1 MNRSTKIV
9 ATLGPAS
16 STEQVIETL
25 ARAGANLFRLNFSH
39 GSHDEQAARIQAI
52 RAVEKK
58 IGRPI
63 GILADLQGPKYRIG
77 MLQADITLAAGSDVC
92 FYLPGYQPS
101 DLDDAVSLI
110 PLPHADIFES
120 LEPKSTILMDDG
132 KLKFTVIKLSA
143 QYVVARLEHAGTL
156 SSQKGVNLPD
166 VTLDVSPLTEKDIA
180 DLAFAL
186 DNHVDYIALSFVQ
199 RASDILEV
207 RGRISGRAQ
216 IVAKIEKPSALSE
229 ITQIIQAT
237 DAVMVARG
245 DLGVEL
251 PAAQVPAVQKQ
262 LVAKCRQVGKP
273 VIVATQMLESMIT
286 APAPTRAE
294 ASDVAGA
301 VFEGADAVMLSA
313 ESAVG
318 EYPEQ
323 AVAMM
328 AEIALAS
335 ENHIQKN
342 PHDGPGRLQV
352 EPSVY
357 HAVAEAAV
365 RLAQTIEAAAI
376 VAFTASGN
384 TAVRLARERP
394 AQPLLVI
401 SPEHAVE
408 RRLSLLWGTQTAHQA
423 ESSYEDAVEEAVS
436 QIKAR
441 GLARQGESVVLVSG
455 MPFGLAGTTNA
466 LRVVT
471 I

>member
-16 STEQVIETL
+16 STEKAIETL

-39 GSHDEQAARIQAI
+39 GSHNEQAARIEAI
-52 RAVEKK
+52 RSVEEK

-77 MLQADITLAAGSDVC
+77 SLQADITLAAGVDVC
-92 FYLPGYQPS
+92 FYLPDHQPS
-101 DLDDAVSLI
+101 DLDGVANFI
-110 PLPHADIFES
+110 PLPHADIFKS

-132 KLKFTVIKLSA
+132 KLEFTVMKLGA
-143 QYVVARLEHAGTL
+143 HYVVARLKHSGTL

-166 VTLDVSPLTEKDIA
+166 VTLDVSPLTEKDLA

-186 DNHVDYIALSFVQ
+186 DSHVDYIGLSFVQ
-199 RASDILEV
+199 RASDILEA
-207 RGRISGRAQ
+207 RSRIGGRAD
-216 IVAKIEKPSALSE
+216 IVAKIEKPSALSQ
-229 ITQIIQAT
+229 IDQIIQAT
-237 DAVMVARG
+237 DALMVARG

-286 APAPTRAE
+286 APSPTRAE

-318 EYPEQ
+318 DYPEM

-328 AEIALAS
+328 AEIALAA
-335 ENHIQKN
+335 EGHIQQN
-342 PHDGPGRLQV
+342 PHDGPGRLLV
-352 EPSVY
+352 ETSVY

-394 AQPLLVI
+394 SQPLLVL
-401 SPEHAVE
+401 SPEHTVE
-408 RRLSLLWGTQTAHQA
+408 RRLSLLWGTQTAHQE
-423 ESSYEDAVEEAVS
+423 ESSYEDAVKEAVA

-441 GLARQGESVVLVSG
+441 NLARQGESIVLVSG

>member
-16 STEQVIETL
+16 STEHVIEKL

-39 GSHDEQAARIQAI
+39 GCHDEQAARIQAI
-52 RAVEKK
+52 RAVEEK

-77 MLQADITLAAGSDVC
+77 RLQADIALAAGADVC
-92 FYLPGYQPS
+92 FYLPDHQPS
-101 DLDDAVSLI
+101 DLNEAAEFI

-120 LEPKSTILMDDG
+120 LKPKSTILMDDG
-132 KLKFTVIKLSA
+132 KLRFTVTRLGPH
-143 QYVVARLEHAGTL
+143 YVVARLEHAGTL

-166 VTLDVSPLTEKDIA
+166 VTLDVSPLTEKDGA

-186 DNHVDYIALSFVQ
+186 DSCVDYVALSFVQ
-199 RASDILEV
+199 RASDVLEA
-207 RGRISGRAQ
+207 RSRIRGRAQ

-229 ITQIIQAT
+229 IDQIIQAT

-273 VIVATQMLESMIT
+273 VVVATQMLESMIT
-286 APAPTRAE
+286 APSPTRAE

-318 EYPEQ
+318 DYPER

-328 AEIALAS
+328 AEIALAA
-335 ENHIQKN
+335 EGHIKQN
-342 PHDGPGRLQV
+342 PHDGPGRLLV
-352 EPSVY
+352 ETSVY

-384 TAVRLARERP
+384 TAFRLARERP
-394 AQPLLVI
+394 AQPLLVL
-401 SPEHAVE
+401 SPEHTVE
-408 RRLSLLWGTQTAHQA
+408 RRLSLLWGTQTAHQE
-423 ESSYEDAVEEAVS
+423 ESSYEDAVKEAVA

-441 GLARQGESVVLVSG
+441 ELARQGESIVLVSG

>member
-1 MNRSTKIV
+1 MQRSTKII

-16 STEQVIETL
+16 SSEQVIETL

-39 GSHDEQAARIQAI
+39 GGHDEQAARISAI
-52 RAVEKK
+52 RAVEDR

-77 MLQADITLAAGSDVC
+77 KLAAPLELASGDEVC
-92 FYLPGYQPS
+92 FHLPDQTVP
-101 DLDDAVSLI
+101 DRAAAVPAV
-110 PLPHADIFES
+110 PLPHADIFAS
-120 LEPKSTILMDDG
+120 LQPKSTILMDDG
-132 KLKFTVIKLSA
+132 KLRFVVTSLGEHHA
-143 QYVVARLEHAGTL
+143 VARLEHGGTL

-166 VTLDVSPLTEKDIA
+166 ITLDVSPLTDKDTA

-186 DNHVDYIALSFVQ
+186 DQNVDYVALSFVQ
-199 RASDILEV
+199 RASDILEAK
-207 RGRISGRAQ
+207 GRIAGRAQ
-216 IVAKIEKPSALSE
+216 IIAKIEKPSALTE
-229 ITQIIQAT
+229 IDQIIQAT
-237 DAVMVARG
+237 DSVMVARG

-251 PAAQVPAVQKQ
+251 PAARVPAIQKQ

-273 VIVATQMLESMIT
+273 VIVATQMLESMIN

-318 EYPEQ
+318 DYPEQ

-328 AEIALAS
+328 AEIACAAES
-335 ENHIQKN
+335 HVRAH
-342 PHDGPGRLQV
+342 PHDGPARLAV

-365 RLAQTIEAAAI
+365 RLAQTIDAAAI

-394 AQPLLVI
+394 SQPLLVL
-401 SPEHAVE
+401 SPETAVE
-408 RRLSLLWGTQTAHQA
+408 RRLCLLWGTQTAHQD
-423 ESSYEDAVEEAVS
+423 ETSYEQAVDEAVA
-436 QIKAR
+436 QIRQR
-441 GLARQGESVVLVSG
+441 GLARTGESIVLVSG

>member
-39 GSHDEQAARIQAI
+39 GSHEEQAARTQAI
-52 RAVEKK
+52 RAVEGK

-63 GILADLQGPKYRIG
+63 GIVADLQGPKYRIG
-77 MLQADITLAAGSDVC
+77 KLQADLKLAAGTDVC
-92 FYLPGYQPS
+92 FYLPGHQPS
-101 DLDDAVSLI
+101 DLDHSETFV
-110 PLPHADIFES
+110 PLPHEDIFES

-132 KLKFTVIKLSA
+132 KLKFTVMKLGPH
-143 QYVVARLEHAGTL
+143 YVVARLEHAGTL

-166 VTLDVSPLTEKDIA
+166 VTLDVSSLTEKDNA

-186 DNHVDYIALSFVQ
+186 DNNVDYIALSFVQ
-199 RASDILEV
+199 RASDILEAKS
-207 RGRISGRAQ
+207 RIGGRAQ

-229 ITQIIQAT
+229 IDQIIQAT

-286 APAPTRAE
+286 APSPTRAE

-318 EYPEQ
+318 EYPEK

-328 AEIALAS
+328 AEIALAA
-335 ENHIQKN
+335 ENHIQQN
-342 PHDGPGRLQV
+342 PHDGPGHLLV

-365 RLAQTIEAAAI
+365 RLAQTIDAAAI

-394 AQPLLVI
+394 AQPLLVL

-408 RRLSLLWGTQTAHQA
+408 RRLSLLWGTQTAHQD
-423 ESSYEDAVEEAVS
+423 ESSYENAVEEAVA

-441 GLARQGESVVLVSG
+441 GLARQGESIVLVSG

>member
-1 MNRSTKIV
+1 MKRSTKIV

-25 ARAGANLFRLNFSH
+25 ATAGANLFRLNFSH
-39 GSHDEQAARIQAI
+39 GSYDEQAARVTAI

-58 IGRPI
+58 LGRPI

-77 MLQADITLAAGSDVC
+77 KLKANITLAAGADVC
-92 FYLPGYQPS
+92 FYLPGHQPS
-101 DLDDAVSLI
+101 DLNDTATFI
-110 PLPHADIFES
+110 PLPHADIFQS

-132 KLKFTVIKLSA
+132 KLKFMVMKLGA
-143 QYVVARLEHAGTL
+143 HYVEARLEHAGTL

-166 VTLDVSPLTEKDIA
+166 VTLDVSPLTEKDSA

-186 DNHVDYIALSFVQ
+186 ESNMDYIALSFVQ
-199 RASDILEV
+199 RASDILEA
-207 RGRISGRAQ
+207 RRQIGARAQ

-229 ITQIIQAT
+229 IDQIIQAT

-318 EYPEQ
+318 DYPEQ

-328 AEIALAS
+328 AKIALAA
-335 ENHIQKN
+335 EDHIQKN

-394 AQPLLVI
+394 SQPLLVL
-401 SPEHAVE
+401 SPEHSVE
-408 RRLSLLWGTQTAHQA
+408 RRLTLLWGTQTAHQD
-423 ESSYEDAVEEAVS
+423 ESSYEEAVEEAVN

-441 GLARQGESVVLVSG
+441 GLARKGESIVLVSG

>member
-1 MNRSTKIV
+1 MQRSTKII

-16 STEQVIETL
+16 SSEQVIETL

-39 GSHDEQAARIQAI
+39 GAHDEQALRVQAI
-52 RAVEKK
+52 RSVEQRL
-58 IGRPI
+58 GWPI

-77 MLQADITLAAGSDVC
+77 KLETPLSLTAGQDVC
-92 FYLPGYQPS
+92 FYLPDHPVP
-101 DLDDAVSLI
+101 DLSESLPAI
-110 PLPHADIFES
+110 PLPHADIFSS
-120 LEPKSTILMDDG
+120 LQPKSTLLMDDG
-132 KLKFTVIKLSA
+132 KLKFTVTALGA
-143 QYVVARLEHAGTL
+143 HHAVARLHHAGRL

-166 VTLDVSPLTEKDIA
+166 VTLDVTPLTEKDRT

-186 DNHVDYIALSFVQ
+186 DQNVDYIALSFVQ
-199 RASDILEV
+199 RASDILEAKSLIV
-207 RGRISGRAQ
+207 GRAQ
-216 IVAKIEKPSALSE
+216 IIAKIEKPSALTE
-229 ITQIIQAT
+229 IDQIIQAT

-251 PAAQVPAVQKQ
+251 PAAHVPAIQKQ

-286 APAPTRAE
+286 SPAPTRAE

-318 EYPEQ
+318 DYPEQ
-323 AVAMM
+323 AVSMM
-328 AEIALAS
+328 AEIACAA
-335 ENHIQKN
+335 EAHIREN
-342 PHDGPGRLQV
+342 PHDGPARLAV

-394 AQPLLVI
+394 SQPLLVL
-401 SPEHAVE
+401 SPEPAVE
-408 RRLSLLWGTQTAHQA
+408 RRLSLLWGTQTAHQD
-423 ESSYEDAVEEAVS
+423 ETSYEQAVDEAVA
-436 QIKAR
+436 QVKQR
-441 GLARQGESVVLVSG
+441 GLARTGESIVLVSG